1 MKRCYLVR
9 HAQTLWNGENRI
21 QGHSDLP
28 LSPLGQQQAKRVA
41 ERFASHHLTGLFTS
55 GLQRSLQ
62 TAHAIASGLPAPP
75 GGGAQAGNGH
85 GIHPLVEHELAEMHL
100 GAWEGLTPAEVDSRF
115 ENAYQQWRDKPSS
128 VVIPG
133 AEPLDAFRQRARRAL
148 TSVMGGVGDG
158 EYVVVSH
165 GGVIAAL
172 LADLLD
178 ADYDRVIRRLRLDN
192 AGVTAVEFGAGMPH
206 VLWVNSTIHLDSLS
220 QPESAGWF

>member
-28 LSPLGQQQAKRVA
+28 LSPLGEQQAKRVA

-55 GLQRSLQ
+55 GLQRSVQ
-62 TAHAIASGLPAPP
+62 TAHAIAS
-75 GGGAQAGNGH
+75 GNGH

-100 GAWEGLTPAEVDSRF
+100 GAWEGLTPAEVDCRF
-115 ENAYQQWRDKPSS
+115 ENAYQQWREKPSS

-133 AEPLDAFRQRARRAL
+133 AEPLEAFRERARRAL
-148 TSVMGGVGDG
+148 ASVMGGAGDG